1 MSGGIIGLDVG
12 GANLKYASAD
22 GARAY
27 SKAFPMWRLWE
38 QLSSS
43 LENDLCQF
51 GAIDTLAVTMTGEL
65 ADCFVDR
72 RQGVQ
77 HIVKHVQ
84 GAAQTLAIKN
94 VQYYGVDGE
103 FHAAADAAQQVD
115 TVAAANWHA
124 LASCVAQ
131 STPKDAVVV
140 DIGSTTTDIIPIS
153 GGQVATD
160 ARTDFDRLAC
170 GSLVYVGCQ
179 RTPACALVQRL
190 TYRGKSIAVMN
201 EFFAT
206 IDDARLILARTP
218 SEPSNTDS
226 ADGNPRT
233 PEYALN
239 RISRLIG
246 LDRHTMDQA
255 DAISLAN
262 QVVDAAS
269 RRIADGFEKL
279 GIDLS
284 NTQLLLSGHGQD
296 LLPDLPCGN
305 TPVQLSDKLGDEF
318 SRVAPAFA
326 VAALFASRI

>member
-1 MSGGIIGLDVG
+1 
-12 GANLKYASAD
+12 
-22 GARAY
+22 
-27 SKAFPMWRLWE
+27 
-38 QLSSS
+38 
-43 LENDLCQF
+43 
-51 GAIDTLAVTMTGEL
+51 
-65 ADCFVDR
+65 
-72 RQGVQ
+72 
-77 HIVKHVQ
+77 
-84 GAAQTLAIKN
+84 
-94 VQYYGVDGE
+94 
-103 FHAAADAAQQVD
+103 
-115 TVAAANWHA
+115 
-124 LASCVAQ
+124 
-131 STPKDAVVV
+131 
-140 DIGSTTTDIIPIS
+140 
-153 GGQVATD
+153 
-160 ARTDFDRLAC
+160 
-170 GSLVYVGCQ
+170 
-179 RTPACALVQRL
+179 
-190 TYRGKSIAVMN
+190 MN